1 MRLLSMSPERM
12 SPERMSPESGA
23 RLLVV
28 GFSPAMA
35 RGLDAFRSPGSVIFL
50 EEPSVARGRGAQA
63 FLAAIASCAQLI
75 EWEYQREDAADEF
88 FLSGALAGPVS
99 AVLPGVEY
107 ATAFAARLA
116 ERLGLPSAGLGAA
129 QVMHDKS
136 RLRRVTAAAG
146 IPNPISERVQGPDDV
161 IAMLARVGGPVIV
174 KPAGRQAAVG
184 VSRVDTA
191 EQAAEAYLFAQA
203 GEEGVV
209 APERGITSEVIAEQY
224 ITGEEFSVEMLVR
237 EGRPLFSNV
246 TAKELFAGPRPIE
259 RGHVLPVDDRPEL
272 VESLTE
278 LTARVLTA
286 AAFDTGMAH
295 CEWIVGAQ
303 GPYLVE
309 CAGRVPGDGI
319 TVLLELAWGDNL
331 LARYVELLEG
341 RLEDQSVPRAPERYA
356 AVAFAAGAPG
366 TVRSVSGVEQA
377 GAIEGVVSAL
387 SLVAPGASVYDL
399 RSSWDRVAMA
409 IAVGATAGQAKARAA
424 EAVGIISTRMEIQ
437 PSVSI
442 ISADVGAQP
451 GAGVL
456 TAAGTK

>member
-1 MRLLSMSPERM
+1 
-12 SPERMSPESGA
+12 MSPESAG

-35 RGLDAFRSPGSVIFL
+35 RGLDAFRSPDSVIFL
-50 EEPSVARGRGAQA
+50 EEPSVARGRDAHA
-63 FLAAIASCAQLI
+63 FLTAIASCSQLI

-88 FLSGALAGPVS
+88 FLSDSFTSGPLRAGVS

-116 ERLGLPSAGLGAA
+116 ERLGLPNAGLGAA
-129 QVMHDKS
+129 QMMHDKA
-136 RLRRVTAAAG
+136 RLRRVSAAAG
-146 IPNPISERVQGPDDV
+146 VPNPISERVDGPEAV

-184 VSRVDTA
+184 VSRVDSPA
-191 EQAAEAYLFAQA
+191 EAAEAYRFAVA

-209 APERGITSEVIAEQY
+209 APERGIASEVLAEQY
-224 ITGEEFSVEMLVR
+224 IAGEEFSVEMLV
-237 EGRPLFSNV
+237 GKGKPLFSNV
-246 TAKELFAGPRPIE
+246 TAKDLFEGPRPIE

-272 VESLTE
+272 VEALTE
-278 LTARVLTA
+278 LTVRVLRA
-286 AAFDTGMAH
+286 AAFDTGIVH
-295 CEWIVGAQ
+295 CEWIVSPQ

-341 RLEDQSVPRAPERYA
+341 RLNSQTTRRLPERYA
-356 AVAFAAGAPG
+356 AVAFAACDPG
-366 TVRSVSGVEQA
+366 TVRSISGLEQA
-377 GAIEGVVSAL
+377 GAVEGVVTAAA
-387 SLVAPGASVYDL
+387 LVAVGASVQGL

-409 IAVGATAGQAKARAA
+409 IAVGATADQAKAKAA
-424 EAVGIISTRMEIQ
+424 GALSMIAVEVEPPTDAGLVPADA
-437 PSVSI
+437 PSS
-442 ISADVGAQP
+442 SA
-451 GAGVL
+451 AGVFA
-456 TAAGTK
+456 TAGTGSA